1 MNRWRRAWCVPLL
14 AILLSAAG
22 CGVTV
27 PSDPQGTLDRVR
39 GGELRAGASASG
51 ELVTVDGTDVGGPL
65 AVLIE
70 GFAESEDA
78 KVTWT
83 VGSEEDLVDGL
94 ESGEL
99 DLVIGGMT
107 EATPWSQRA
116 AVTRAY
122 DIPGAGGPVV
132 LLLPL
137 GENAWQAAIE
147 GYLDKEV
154 AAQ

>member
-1 MNRWRRAWCVPLL
+1 MSRWRRLWSVPLL
-14 AILLSAAG
+14 VIALCTSG

-51 ELVTVDGTDVGGPL
+51 DLVTVDGSDVGGTL
-65 AVLIE
+65 AGLVE
-70 GFAESEDA
+70 DFAASVDA
-78 KVTWT
+78 RVTWT

-94 ESGEL
+94 EAGDV
-99 DLVIGGMT
+99 DLAIGGMT
-107 EATPWSQRA
+107 DATPWSQRV

-122 DIPGAGGPVV
+122 DSIPRANGPVV
-132 LLLPL
+132 LFVPL

-147 GYLDKEV
+147 GYLDEKV
-154 AAQ
+154 SG